1 MTSVANAISSLLYTH
16 DAVIVP
22 GLGAFLC
29 HAEGA
34 KVNVITNQFE
44 KPSATL
50 SFDPMQR
57 EENVLVVNYLVAN
70 DCITFEE
77 ARQRV
82 MEFVSDTFA
91 QLKAG
96 EKVEIPGVGTLSYGD
111 NQEIEFLAVES
122 NDFNGDAFGL
132 EDFNPKPVYGTD
144 RVIHDTEPETREE
157 RPETGEHPRRR
168 RKTWWIWVL
177 LLLLLA
183 AVGGDVYWWYFK
195 PKPPVTTK
203 PWPRLQKPRGH
214 SDHRVK
220 PVFNTVVDT
229 IDTLKFANDSLEI
242 TNDTLKIA
250 NDTMKI
256 TNDTLV
262 SQVDTI
268 EKPIGT
274 TETILEDLPTPKVN
288 PVEVIKPEATSRAFI
303 VGGCFSMEKL
313 ALKMMVEIQEQ
324 GCAEVFVMKRGS
336 RFFVCYGQ
344 YPSTADAKAALPEIL
359 SNYNEKAWIMKK

>member
-70 DCITFEE
+70 DGITFEE
-77 ARQRV
+77 ARQLV

-111 NQEIEFLAVES
+111 YQKIEFLAVDS
-122 NDFNGDAFGL
+122 NNFNGDAFGL
-132 EDFNPKPVYGTD
+132 EDFTPKPVYGTD
-144 RVIHDTEPETREE
+144 RVTLNTGSETPDE
-157 RPETGEHPRRR
+157 RPEKEEHDRRR

-183 AVGGDVYWWYFK
+183 AAAGGVYWWYFK

-214 SDHRVK
+214 SNQRVK
-220 PVFNTVVDT
+220 PVCTTVVAST
-229 IDTLKFANDSLEI
+229 DTLEIANDTLEI
-242 TNDTLKIA
+242 TNDTLK
-250 NDTMKI
+250 T

-262 SQVDTI
+262 SPVDTI
-268 EKPIGT
+268 EKPVDIT
-274 TETILEDLPTPKVN
+274 KTILEEPPTPKVN
-288 PVEVIKPEATSRAFI
+288 PVEVVKPEPASRVFI
-303 VGGCFSMEKL
+303 VGGCFSVEQN
-313 ALKMMVEIQEQ
+313 ALKMLVEVREQ
-324 GCAEVFVMKRGS
+324 GCAEAFVMKRGS
-336 RFFVCYGQ
+336 KFYVCYGQ
-344 YPSTADAKAALPEIL
+344 YPSTAEAKKALPEVW
-359 SNYNEKAWIMKK
+359 SNYNKKAWIMKK